1 MQPLPEALA
10 EAVALRRA
18 VDQAAAHL
26 ATVTAAAEPSGS
38 IAAAAAEPSGS
49 VEAFGAGSSRVAR
62 ALAEARGA
70 VDRAQATATAARAEL
85 ESLCRYLGEPPGLPP
100 SKWIELLRALAAFG
114 DAFAGALRQAR
125 GATGTPRP
133 QSGASSATPPRAA
146 GSRAASASSQPGAI
160 GNRAPAPA
168 SSATAHSQVKVALA
182 SELSAAL
189 AARRSLPVP

>member
-10 EAVALRRA
+10 EATALRRA

-26 ATVTAAAEPSGS
+26 AAIPDAAALSG
-38 IAAAAAEPSGS
+38 A
-49 VEAFGAGSSRVAR
+49 VEAFGAGGSRVAR

-70 VDRAQATATAARAEL
+70 VDRAQAAATAARSEL
-85 ESLCRYLGEPPGLPP
+85 ESLCRYLGEPSGLPP
-100 SKWIELLRALAAFG
+100 SKWVELLRALAAFG
-114 DAFAGALRQAR
+114 DAFAGALRRAR
-125 GATGTPRP
+125 GVSGTPRP
-133 QSGASSATPPRAA
+133 QFGASGATPPRAA

-160 GNRAPAPA
+160 INRAPAPA
-168 SSATAHSQVKVALA
+168 SSATAHAQVKVALA